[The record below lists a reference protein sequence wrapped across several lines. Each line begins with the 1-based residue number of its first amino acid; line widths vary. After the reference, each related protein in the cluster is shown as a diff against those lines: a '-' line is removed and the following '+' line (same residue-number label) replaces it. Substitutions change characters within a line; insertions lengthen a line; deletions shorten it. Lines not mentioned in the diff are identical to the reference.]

1 MCACNAQP
9 AVFNAVPE
17 GFNPDYQE
25 YKVTESPSQLG
36 LGYRLVH
43 THAHTLLAL
52 SFPLSVPFFT
62 HTHTHTMGVPA
73 LDYPLGG
80 AVYPDRTR
88 HPVGAF
94 SKQTQPPHG
103 CSSPCCVKTSDQ
115 LHSAWPI
122 STYSQRYC
130 CLIWH
135 LYDASPREILLCL
148 TQYEHLIL
156 WYSNQCRHLYL
167 YSSWLDRQLF
177 WTIPHGWVSIHL
189 WDSCSI
195 IYIRRCDLHVGQLLW
210 INFSVFNLMVEIDA
224 CSRVGWSVY
233 VSSYWLAHSHVP
245 VTGSLIGSQPVIFHS
260 NRQQMKCL
268 CYMQRCCLVI
278 IQEEL
283 WPFPCVPLYLSLL
296 SLLFL
301 SVSVPHLLCSFNL
314 ALFPPDNTPLG
325 FFPPSFA
332 FSLHACFLVL
342 CKLGWKW
349 KINLWRWE
357 ASLMSSVPLAP
368 VLFSAN
374 HCITILF
381 NGSI

>member
-1 MCACNAQP
+1 MP
-9 AVFNAVPE
+9 SPE
-17 GFNPDYQE
+17 R
-25 YKVTESPSQLG
+25 S
-36 LGYRLVH
+36 
-43 THAHTLLAL
+43 
-52 SFPLSVPFFT
+52 SF
-62 HTHTHTMGVPA
+62 A
-73 LDYPLGG
+73 
-80 AVYPDRTR
+80 
-88 HPVGAF
+88 
-94 SKQTQPPHG
+94 
-103 CSSPCCVKTSDQ
+103 
-115 LHSAWPI
+115 LHSMNIWSHDTAI
-122 STYSQRYC
+122 SADIYIC
-130 CLIWH
+130 AVC
-135 LYDASPREILLCL
+135 D
-148 TQYEHLIL
+148 
-156 WYSNQCRHLYL
+156 
-167 YSSWLDRQLF
+167 
-177 WTIPHGWVSIHL
+177 SI
-189 WDSCSI
+189 DSCF
-195 IYIRRCDLHVGQLLW
+195 GQ
-210 INFSVFNLMVEIDA
+210 NRTAGFPSTFETAAPSFTYGSVICVSASWSGLFNLMVEIDA
-224 CSRVGWSVY
+224 CGRVGWSVY

-283 WPFPCVPLYLSLL
+283 WPFAYFPLYISLL

-301 SVSVPHLLCSFNL
+301 SISVPRLLFSFNL
-314 ALFPPDNTPLG
+314 ALFPPDSTTPG

-368 VLFSAN
+368 VLFWAN